1 MPLLDTALLI
11 LVAHPSCERRKPSV
25 CLGLGSVKA
34 TVASHL
40 FFLRLLSQ
48 LSRCSTVHYHCFEI
62 QNLLLISK
70 ERKILKVPMKR
81 NFSYVNI
88 QLIIC
93 ANQFR
98 QRKISKTLIFTSSG
112 SILAVFGC
120 YCDISSSTKTYFQQG
135 TLFVLMD
142 NRSQAF
148 RKFQRHSRKMFRGQP
163 EISGPVYMEV
173 GEPKQVR

>member
-1 MPLLDTALLI
+1 MFPVGKLRKIAKSQKKVPLLVTALLI
-11 LVAHPSCERRKPSV
+11 LVTHPSYQRRKPSV

-34 TVASHL
+34 TAASYL

-88 QLIIC
+88 QLIIYT
-93 ANQFR
+93 NKFR
-98 QRKISKTLIFTSSG
+98 QKKKLKKPKTRFFRALKCS
-112 SILAVFGC
+112 
-120 YCDISSSTKTYFQQG
+120 Y
-135 TLFVLMD
+135 FVLKVSRRLVT
-142 NRSQAF
+142 N
-148 RKFQRHSRKMFRGQP
+148 QRG
-163 EISGPVYMEV
+163 
-173 GEPKQVR
+173 